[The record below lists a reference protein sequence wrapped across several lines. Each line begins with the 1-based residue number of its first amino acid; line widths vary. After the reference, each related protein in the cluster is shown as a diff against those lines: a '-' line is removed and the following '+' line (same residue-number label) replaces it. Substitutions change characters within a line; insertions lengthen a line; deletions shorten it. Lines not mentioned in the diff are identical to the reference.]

1 MSLVVVKPQTVT
13 AEMLDT
19 SIPEDDY
26 PAWASATT
34 YAADARVV
42 HVHKV
47 WQSLQAGNTGK
58 SPAESTTWWVEVG
71 PTNRWKAFDL
81 SHSTKTRFSDSAW
94 FEITPGRA
102 VNSVALLE
110 FDGLRSV
117 RVRVIDPAYGTVYDK
132 TTVLWTTPG
141 VAGWYP
147 WTFGERRER
156 RNFNAL
162 DLPSYRGATIRIDV
176 EAANDA
182 GIGVILVGQQQSIGM
197 GVLAGMQMG
206 MRDYSRKE
214 VDQWGDVK
222 LQQRG
227 YSRNRQIS
235 LKVDSKD
242 IDNVDRILSSIR
254 ATPVL
259 WLISEKFDQSNVYG
273 WYSNYEI
280 VIQYATD
287 IEISISI
294 EGLVEN

>member
-13 AEMLDT
+13 PEMLGT
-19 SIPEDDY
+19 SIPENDY
-26 PAWASATT
+26 EAWTSTTT

-42 HVHKV
+42 YAHKV
-47 WQSLQAGNTGK
+47 WQSLLAGNIGK

-81 SHSTKTRFSDSAW
+81 STSTKTRFSQTAW
-94 FEITPGRA
+94 FEITVGRA

-110 FDGLRSV
+110 FDGLRAV
-117 RVRVIDPAYGTVYDK
+117 RIRVIDTVYGTVYDK
-132 TTVLWTTPG
+132 TSILWSTPE

-156 RNFNAL
+156 RNFHAL

-182 GIGVILVGQQQSIGM
+182 GIGVILVGQQQSIGL
-197 GVLAGMQMG
+197 GVLSGMQMG

-214 VDQWGDVK
+214 VDQWGEVK

-235 LKVDSKD
+235 LKVDKND

-254 ATPVL
+254 AMPVL
-259 WLISEKFDQSNVYG
+259 WIISSKFDQANVYG

-280 VIQYATD
+280 VIQYSSD